1 MPRCMLG
8 RGSVAL
14 NISSALQKYLFVIY
28 FKSLTPFKFEENV
41 YFEEMLQMYH
51 AFLKISFLF
60 FYCKI
65 AVSPLPFYDL

>member
-14 NISSALQKYLFVIY
+14 NISSALQKYFFVIY

-60 FYCKI
+60 FLLQNSSI
-65 AVSPLPFYDL
+65 SPPFL